1 MNKTKK
7 IGYLLA
13 ILGGLF
19 WSISGVCG
27 QFLFQHKGWTPEG
40 LVPIR
45 LVLGGAILTLWSLKG
60 RGKDTFN
67 VLKKPKDFL
76 SLLIF
81 AALGLSMCQYTYFK
95 AISLS
100 NAAITTAIQY
110 CSPAV
115 ITLYLLIFKGKK
127 PTIFEGISALLAISG
142 VYLLSTHLDP
152 AALAISPEALIYALL
167 SMVAVAVYTLQP
179 AKLITTYGTVPIT
192 GLGMLLGGFLMCII
206 SPPVSGIGTVDLSAI
221 SAFSCIIILGS
232 VLSFTFFLEGVR
244 RLGPATGNILSSTE
258 PIGSAILCLI
268 FMETTFIIWDYI
280 GMILIISTVFVLYIG
295 DKKLSK
301 AYSA

>member
-27 QFLFQHKGWTPEG
+27 QFLFTQKGWTPEG
-40 LVPIR
+40 LVPVR
-45 LVLGGAILTLWSLKG
+45 LVLAGSILTLWSFFG
-60 RGKDTFN
+60 RGKDTFD
-67 VLKKPKDFL
+67 VLKTPKSFL
-76 SLLIF
+76 SLLAF
-81 AALGLSMCQYTYFK
+81 AVFGLAMCQYTYFK

-115 ITLYLLIFKGKK
+115 ITLYLLVFKGKK
-127 PTIFEGISALLAISG
+127 PTVYEDVSALLAIAG
-142 VYLLSTHLDP
+142 VYILSTHMDP
-152 AALAISPEALIYALL
+152 GALAISPEALIYALL
-167 SMVAVAVYTLQP
+167 SMIAVALYTLLP
-179 AKLITTYGTVPIT
+179 SKLIKTHGTVPVT
-192 GLGMLLGGFLMCII
+192 GLGMFFGGVLMCIV
-206 SPPVSGIGTVDLSAI
+206 SPPLSGIGKLDLPAMG
-221 SAFSCIIILGS
+221 AFLCIIILGS

-258 PIGSAILCLI
+258 PIGSAVLCLL
-268 FMETTFIIWDYI
+268 FMNTKFILWDYI
-280 GMILIISTVFVLYIG
+280 GMILIISTVFVLYFG
-295 DKKLSK
+295 DGKSVKRTS
-301 AYSA
+301 